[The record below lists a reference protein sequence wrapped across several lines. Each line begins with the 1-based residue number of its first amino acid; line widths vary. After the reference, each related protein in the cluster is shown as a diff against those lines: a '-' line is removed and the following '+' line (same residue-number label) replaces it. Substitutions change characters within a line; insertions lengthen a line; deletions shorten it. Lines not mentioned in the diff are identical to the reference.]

1 MVPLAK
7 ITFNFKKM
15 ANVYII
21 NLLND
26 FVVNKIN
33 NVYLFNFVEKN
44 YRIHF
49 LHNPKVKSI
58 F

>member
-33 NVYLFNFVEKN
+33 NVSL
-44 YRIHF
+44 
-49 LHNPKVKSI
+49 
-58 F
+58 

>member
-7 ITFNFKKM
+7 ITFNLKKM

-33 NVYLFNFVEKN
+33 NVSLFNFVEQN

-49 LHNPKVKSI
+49 LRNPKVKSI